1 MSNTNWLKMNKL
13 RGTIVEIET
22 ADSISMV
29 NLDINGIKFCSIV
42 IETPETADYL
52 RIGNE
57 VDIVFKET
65 EVSIAKKLYS
75 NISLSNKLPVKIER
89 IIKGK
94 ILSELVTSYNKTEI
108 SSIIPT
114 HFVDRKKLKIG
125 DEVYAMI
132 KSNEIMIMP

>member
-1 MSNTNWLKMNKL
+1 MNKL
-13 RGTIVEIET
+13 RGKIVEIET

>member
-1 MSNTNWLKMNKL
+1 MNKL
-13 RGTIVEIET
+13 RGEIVEIET
-22 ADSISMV
+22 ADCISMV
-29 NLDINGIKFCSIV
+29 NLDINGIKFCSII
-42 IETPETADYL
+42 IETPETVDYL
-52 RIGNE
+52 KIGNE

-75 NISLSNKLPVKIER
+75 NISLSNKLPVKIKQ

-94 ILSELVTSYNKTEI
+94 ILSELVTTYNETQI

-114 HFVDRKKLKIG
+114 HFVDRKELKIG